1 MRCRK
6 GSNAD
11 APCWGFG
18 IWHALP
24 GLTAVLPGVGSALML
39 WNVNSAWRNDD
50 VSSDGL
56 AVDAGIR
63 LTATRPRREAKP
75 VVKAASPGSDCRRRR
90 ERAILGY
97 QARLIAEYGPL
108 PPTPT
113 VRTGRGGFHYW
124 FRFPPGTGC
133 GKPYPG
139 IDRKAIGGYVIVPPS
154 RIDIPEHEG
163 RAYAWEDGCKPW
175 EGVPYAEAPAW
186 SVGVA
191 PLAAPHGGNGA
202 ADADDPW
209 IVRASNPDLLTHP
222 GSSHGERRETF
233 CQLAGIH
240 LARGDSEA
248 SVRAMAEAW
257 AMRCTPTFDGKP
269 NPDDH
274 WEKHLAGLLAK
285 EAAKAMK
292 MTTPH
297 APLPYTVSVSIAE
310 DRSDTILSPVGRKE

>member
-1 MRCRK
+1 MDWRTIQFYAEHLGWPLFPC
-6 GSNAD
+6 SNRTKAPLTPHGFYD
-11 APCWGFG
+11 ATTDLRQLEAWDKAYPDAAWGTPTS
-18 IWHALP
+18 AER
-24 GLTAVLPGVGSALML
+24 GVIDIDP
-39 WNVNSAWRNDD
+39 RNGGEL
-50 VSSDGL
+50 SL
-56 AVDAGIR
+56 N
-63 LTATRPRREAKP
+63 
-75 VVKAASPGSDCRRRR
+75 
-90 ERAILGY
+90 
-97 QARLIAEYGPL
+97 RLIAEYGPL

-113 VRTGRGGFHYW
+113 VRTGSGGFHYW

-310 DRSDTILSPVGRKE
+310 DRSDTILSPEGRKEGRN